1 MNLRTTKGFT
11 LIEVVI
17 VMLIIALFVAIAV
30 PQYFS
35 YLDKARINSAQ
46 VNIQALES
54 VADAYYSDNGN
65 YPENT
70 AELVAQLKNN
80 IVRPPSKGWE
90 MNYDAN
96 TGRVSF
102 STLEVPLKL
111 KGIEVK
117 LITATIP
124 AITNG
129 TN

>member
-1 MNLRTTKGFT
+1 MNCKKIKGFT

-54 VADAYYSDNGN
+54 VADAYYSDNGI

-70 AELVAQLKNN
+70 VELLAQLKNN
-80 IVRPPSKGWE
+80 IVRPPNKGWE
-90 MNYDAN
+90 MNYNA
-96 TGRVSF
+96 TSGRVSF
-102 STLEVPLKL
+102 STLGPPLKL
-111 KGIEVK
+111 KGLEVK

-124 AITNG
+124 AISNG